1 MSKRLSITNITN
13 NNTKH
18 QDDAHTKMT

>member
-1 MSKRLSITNITN
+1 MSTRLSITNITN